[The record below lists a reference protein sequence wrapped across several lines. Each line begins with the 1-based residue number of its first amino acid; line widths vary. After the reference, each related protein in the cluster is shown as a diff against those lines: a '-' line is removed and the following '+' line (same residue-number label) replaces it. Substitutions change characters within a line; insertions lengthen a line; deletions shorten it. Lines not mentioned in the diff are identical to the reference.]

1 MGAGQV
7 LDPMEIAA
15 PRVAEVPKL
24 GRGHAQIHGLPMA
37 ALIVLDPRPS
47 VQVAIQTN
55 AVRSQPSIQHTH

>member
-15 PRVAEVPKL
+15 PRVEEAPKL
-24 GRGHAQIHGLPMA
+24 GRGHAPIHGLPMV
-37 ALIVLDPRPS
+37 ALIVLDPRSS

-55 AVRSQPSIQHTH
+55 VVRSQSSIRDIH